1 MSFLRIENL
10 YKTFGHVTAV
20 NRINLAIAEGEFF
33 TLLGS
38 SGCGKTTTLRMVGG
52 LEKPDSGAIYLGDQ
66 CLVAAEQRL
75 FIKPE
80 KRNMGMVFQSY
91 ALWPHMTVFENVSYP
106 LKLRGI
112 RGRDAANKVAEVLGL
127 VGLTGLEDRQAPA
140 LSGGQ
145 QQRVALAR
153 ALVFS
158 PKVLL
163 LDEPLSNLDAQLREE
178 MRRELKAL
186 QQRVHITVIFVTHDQ
201 IEALSLSDR
210 IAIMNFGVLEQ
221 VGAPEEVYY
230 KPATPFVRDF
240 LGKTFLLP
248 GKVAGV
254 AEQQVQVAVADVGA
268 PTLVIQRNNVVS
280 SGRGDLTVGQPAM
293 VAIRPERIE
302 LLNRAGEEQG
312 NVIEGTLQATHFLGD
327 RYEYTV
333 TLGSESRVI
342 VSPEAQQLKQGDR
355 VFLQLKPDSMTL
367 WPREI

>member
-1 MSFLRIENL
+1 VSFLRIQNL
-10 YKTFGHVTAV
+10 YKTFDRVIAV
-20 NRINLAIAEGEFF
+20 NGINLDIAQGEFF

-52 LEKPDSGAIYLGDQ
+52 LEKPDGGEIYLGDQ
-66 CLVAAEQRL
+66 CLVSREKNL

-112 RGRDAANKVAEVLGL
+112 KGREAEKKVADVLAL
-127 VGLTGLEDRQAPA
+127 VGLAGLEERPAPA

-178 MRRELKAL
+178 MRRELKSL
-186 QQRVHITVIFVTHDQ
+186 QQRVNITVIFVTHDQ

-210 IAIMNFGVLEQ
+210 IAIMKFGVLEQ
-221 VGAPEEVYY
+221 VGTPEEVYY
-230 KPATPFVRDF
+230 HPATSFVRDF

-248 GKVAGV
+248 GKVSGIAN
-254 AEQQVQVAVADVGA
+254 QQVTVEVHGIASAA
-268 PTLVIQRNNVVS
+268 LVLQQSNIVS
-280 SGRGDLTVGQPAM
+280 SANGTSAVGQSVM
-293 VAIRPERIE
+293 VAIRPEQVSI
-302 LLNRAGEEQG
+302 L
-312 NVIEGTLQATHFLGD
+312 GTMADGRPNTVQANLQSVLFLGD

-333 TLGSESRVI
+333 EIGSETRVL
-342 VSPEAQQLKQGDR
+342 VSPASKQVKRGDKI
-355 VFLQLKPDSMTL
+355 FLELKPEGMTL
-367 WPREI
+367 WPRE